1 MVRFVR
7 EFVAGLLVLGLGGGC
22 VHGSDGVR
30 ERIGDARFDAKSVTT
45 PTESYHLLSD
55 GSWAGTHGDRY
66 MVQEGALQAV
76 APFATSG
83 PIVGGQTRV
92 WIDREGDGVRFI
104 PTSSRATNWTFVT
117 EDGKAIP
124 RDLEV
129 PLYIAAQL
137 GLGGLWVT
145 YHDPDY
151 LDAVWHLGT
160 DCSVVVFDLQ
170 GRRVAGWFERQG
182 GNPCPAPRF
191 PDAQVLARLAQRRNE
206 RWASPLRP
214 PAD

>member
-7 EFVAGLLVLGLGGGC
+7 GFLGGLLVLGLGAC
-22 VHGSDGVR
+22 ATASDGVR

-45 PTESYHLLSD
+45 PTESYFLLSD
-55 GSWAGTHGDRY
+55 GTWAGSRGDRY
-66 MVQEGALQAV
+66 WVQDGALQAV

-83 PIVGGQTRV
+83 PIIGGQTRV
-92 WIDREGDGVRFI
+92 WIDRADDGVHFT
-104 PTSSRATNWTFVT
+104 PTSSRAAHWTFVT
-117 EDGKAIP
+117 EDGKGIP

-145 YHDPDY
+145 FHDPDY
-151 LDAVWHLGT
+151 LEPLWHLGA
-160 DCSVVVFDLQ
+160 DCQVVVFDLS
-170 GRRVAGWFERQG
+170 GRRVAGWYERQG
-182 GNPCPAPRF
+182 GDPCPAARF
-191 PDAQVLARLAQRRNE
+191 PDGQVLSRLAQRRNE

>member
-7 EFVAGLLVLGLGGGC
+7 GFVAGVLVLGLGGC
-22 VHGSDGVR
+22 VHGSDGTR
-30 ERIGDARFDAKSVTT
+30 ERIGDARFDATSVTT
-45 PTESYHLLSD
+45 PNESYYLLSD
-55 GSWAGTHGDRY
+55 GSWAGSRGDRY
-66 MVQEGALQAV
+66 IVQDGALQAM

-92 WIDREGDGVRFI
+92 WIDREDDGLRFT
-104 PTSSRATNWTFVT
+104 PTSSRATKWTFVS

-124 RDLEV
+124 RDLEI

-160 DCSVVVFDLQ
+160 DCSVVVFDLK
-170 GRRVAGWFERQG
+170 GRRVAGWYERQG
-182 GNPCPAPRF
+182 GNPCPAPKF
-191 PDAQVLARLAQRRNE
+191 PDVQVLARLAQVRNE

>member
-7 EFVAGLLVLGLGGGC
+7 GVVAGLLVLWLGGC
-22 VHGSDGVR
+22 VHGPDGVR
-30 ERIGDARFDAKSVTT
+30 QRTGEARFDAQTVTS
-45 PTESYHLLSD
+45 PTESYSRLSD
-55 GSWAGTHGDRY
+55 GSWGGLRGDRY
-66 MVQEGALQAV
+66 MVQDGALQAV

-83 PIVGGQTRV
+83 PIIGGATRV
-92 WIDREGDGVRFI
+92 WIDRDADGVRFT
-104 PTSSRATNWTFVT
+104 PTSTRAANWTFVT
-117 EDGKAIP
+117 EDGKGIP
-124 RDLEV
+124 ADLEV

-151 LDAVWHLGT
+151 LEAIWHLGA
-160 DCSVVVFDLQ
+160 DCSVVVFDLK
-170 GRRVAGWFERQG
+170 GRRVAGWLERQG
-182 GNPCPAPRF
+182 GDPCPAKRF
-191 PDAQVLARLAQRRNE
+191 PDAQVLARLEQRRNE